1 MNDRNNSEKVGE
13 HVRIF
18 QRGSTW
24 HATYQFEGKQ
34 CRQSLK
40 TSNKKTAIRK
50 ALELDR
56 RLTAGEQPVAAESA
70 MITEVIAAYKDYLEA
85 EGRAKKTLGKYGA
98 VFDVVKSIA
107 QTMARTSILDVNF
120 VFIDKFRAQR
130 AKTCGAI
137 TIYHESVIIRQLI
150 KFAVTR
156 RMATHDPLLG
166 LRLKKPKPTP
176 QPYFD
181 DAQIQQIL
189 SAARPPHDATFL
201 LLAET
206 GFRIGEAQWLSWD
219 DVDLK
224 ANVIHVR
231 AKDHWRPKTGDERA
245 VPLSPKL
252 RAFLEAR
259 SRHGRWVLTAKSTK
273 IHPSLDR
280 QIDERRSLTALKRVL
295 ARLGMEGKLHS
306 FRHSFISRCLTK
318 GIEESVVRSW
328 VGHVDPTIMR
338 LYTHISSP
346 ISQDRIKR
354 LGATDSSGSESGGGD
369 SST

>member
-1 MNDRNNSEKVGE
+1 MYSQVFTVD
-13 HVRIF
+13 
-18 QRGSTW
+18 
-24 HATYQFEGKQ
+24 
-34 CRQSLK
+34 
-40 TSNKKTAIRK
+40 
-50 ALELDR
+50 
-56 RLTAGEQPVAAESA
+56 
-70 MITEVIAAYKDYLEA
+70 EA
-85 EGRAKKTLGKYGA
+85 
-98 VFDVVKSIA
+98 IA
-107 QTMARTSILDVNF
+107 QTMARTSILDANF
-120 VFIDKFRAQR
+120 ALIDKFRAER
-130 AKTCGAI
+130 SKTCGAV
-137 TIYHESVIIRQLI
+137 TIYHETVIVRQLI

-181 DAQIQQIL
+181 ETQIQQIL
-189 SAARPPHDATFL
+189 SAARPPHADTFL

-206 GFRIGEAQWLSWD
+206 GLRIGEAQWLTWS

-224 ANVIHVR
+224 TNVIHIR
-231 AKDHWRPKTGDERA
+231 AKEGWKPKTGAERA

-252 RAFLEAR
+252 RAFLEVR

-273 IHPSLDR
+273 THPLLDR
-280 QIDERRSLTALKRVL
+280 QIDERRSLAALKRVL

-306 FRHSFISRCLTK
+306 FRHSFISLCLTK

-328 VGHVDPTIMR
+328 VGQFDPTIMR

-354 LGATDSSGSESGGGD
+354 LGTKDSSVEPRGGD
-369 SST
+369 SPTYSFAEIRFNDSEFLVQHTFSTKQEVRIMAELQSKIRHRVTMAASWRSGEGGI